1 MIKGRTF
8 AQLSEEDR
16 IKIEALLQQGLSLS
30 AVARALCR
38 SVSTISREV
47 KRNGPVKYRASR
59 AHSFTLTRHRQKHKH
74 TVFDQ
79 AMIDF
84 IELNL
89 CKNKWSPELISV
101 AGRKWRTDFISHE
114 WVYQWIWKMKFSMAI
129 SDKKYQ
135 LLYKSLKH
143 GSRRRKRGR
152 KRNMRGNIIGRQWID
167 SRPAAA
173 NQRRRQGDLE
183 ADIILGKDR
192 KPGLLV
198 ALDRKTRKVW
208 IRKLKTK
215 DAGYVIN
222 KLRRICSMIGKVK
235 TVTLDNDQSFAE
247 HYRLNQMAI
256 NTFFTHPY
264 SSQEKGSVENRIG
277 VIRRFFGKKTDFSQ
291 VKEAEVQRVESLINQ
306 RPLRMFN
313 YKSPNEIYIS

>member
-1 MIKGRTF
+1 MTKGRTF
-8 AQLSEEDR
+8 VQLGKEER
-16 IKIEALLQQGLSLS
+16 IKIEVLLQQQLSLS
-30 AVARALCR
+30 AIARALCR
-38 SVSTISREV
+38 SVSTISREL

-101 AGRKWRTDFISHE
+101 AGRKWRTDFISPE
-114 WVYQWIWKMKFSMAI
+114 WVYQWIWKMKFSMAR

-152 KRNMRGNIIGRQWID
+152 KHNMRGNIIGRQWID
-167 SRPAAA
+167 NRPAAA

-215 DAGYVIN
+215 DAGYVMN
-222 KLRRICSMIGKVK
+222 KLRRICSMIGQVK

-247 HYRLNQMAI
+247 HYRLNQMGI
-256 NTFFTHPY
+256 DTFFTHPY

-277 VIRRFFGKKTDFSQ
+277 VIRRFFGKKTDFSK
-291 VKEAEVQRVESLINQ
+291 VKETEVLRVQSLINQ
-306 RPLRMFN
+306 RPLRLFN